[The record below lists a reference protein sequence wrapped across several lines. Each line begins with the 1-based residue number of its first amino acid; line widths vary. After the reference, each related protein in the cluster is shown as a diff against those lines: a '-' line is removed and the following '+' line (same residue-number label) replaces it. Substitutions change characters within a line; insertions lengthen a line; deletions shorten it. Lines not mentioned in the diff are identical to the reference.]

1 MTNNTENQNV
11 TNVQN
16 AQTAQDD
23 NLPSTAK
30 LVKST
35 AIAAVVATGLLVTT
49 VLPGEYGID
58 PTGVGKLL
66 GLKQM
71 GEIKA
76 SLAEEAAAD
85 DAAASDACSSDTSTA
100 KVEALGDNEQS
111 SNSND
116 FGILGWFLPVAHA
129 QETSPQK
136 AMPKAE
142 KSADK
147 AANSGTMTV
156 TLKPNKAA
164 EIKVTMKKGA
174 TVSYDW
180 KSNAGKANFDVH
192 GDSKKIK
199 YHRYSKGSVKQKQ
212 GKITAAFDGSHGWFW
227 RNRSGKTLTITLNVS
242 GDYGK
247 LIRIK

>member
-11 TNVQN
+11 QN
-16 AQTAQDD
+16 AQTSQDD

-66 GLKQM
+66 GLKEM

-85 DAAASDACSSDTSTA
+85 DAAASDACSSDASTA

-129 QETSPQK
+129 QETAPKK
-136 AMPKAE
+136 AMP
-142 KSADK
+142 K

-199 YHRYSKGSVKQKQ
+199 YHRYSKGSVKQKK

-247 LIRIK
+247 LIRVK